1 MTFSILAQDSGT
13 GAIGGAAAT
22 GSLCVGGWVL
32 RGRLGAGMSASQ
44 GAAPST
50 FWGEDVLDAMRD
62 GLDAAQAVARVT
74 GADGGSAWRQLSA
87 LGMNG
92 QGAAFTGTSNTPQM
106 GSRVFPGGVAAGN
119 MLDNLGVVDALAE
132 TMMATTGD
140 FANRLLASLRAAE
153 AAGSDSRGLLSA
165 ALLILHPDFPPL
177 TLRIDHHPDDPIGA
191 LEALHDRAT
200 TGDYG
205 DWTRQVPVASDPTR
219 VLDRQA

>member
-50 FWGEDVLDAMRD
+50 FWGEDVLDAMRG
-62 GLDAAQAVARVT
+62 GLDAAQAVAQVT

-87 LGMNG
+87 LGMDG

-106 GSRVFPGGVAAGN
+106 GSRIFPGGVAAGN

-132 TMMATTGD
+132 TMMAATGG
-140 FANRLLASLRAAE
+140 FAHRLLASLRAAE

-191 LEALHDRAT
+191 LEALHERAT

-205 DWTRQVPVASDPTR
+205 DWTRQVPVANDPTR
-219 VLDRQA
+219 VLDH